1 MMEEFTGV
9 QPEQS
14 LEQPAPMPQEFPE
27 APPPAE
33 PAQEEAPVPEER
45 PPEEACQAPGGPG
58 EMETGEAAERAEAA
72 EAAPLPESDPRLE
85 ELLAAVK
92 ESGARLEELRELF
105 ERRVAHTDMEEKV
118 IDRMHAE
125 LQRYKEDMYAQLVR
139 PILLDIIEVRDSIQR
154 MAANYLA
161 RPEGEQSI
169 PNKTFAGYAYD
180 LQDILEKNQVEVYRS
195 QPGDSFTPLR
205 QRVIKKIQTGDESLH
220 GTLAESL
227 SSGYAYGGRVLSPEK
242 IAVYLYEKPAGS
254 PADEEDSKATSE
266 NAASEPENREKSEKS
281 EENDNG

>member
-1 MMEEFTGV
+1 MMEELTGV

-14 LEQPAPMPQEFPE
+14 VEQPAPMPQELPE
-27 APPPAE
+27 APPLAE
-33 PAQEEAPVPEER
+33 PCQEQ
-45 PPEEACQAPGGPG
+45 PPEEDSQAPQDSG
-58 EMETGEAAERAEAA
+58 EPEAEEAAETAEAA
-72 EAAPLPESDPRLE
+72 ALPEPAPRLE
-85 ELLAAVK
+85 EILAAVK

-205 QRVIKKIQTGDESLH
+205 QRVLKKVKTGDESLH

-227 SSGYAYGGRVLSPEK
+227 SSGYAYGDRVLSPEK
-242 IAVYLYEKPAGS
+242 IAVYLYEKPAG
-254 PADEEDSKATSE
+254 EEDSKAAPEPE
-266 NAASEPENREKSEKS
+266 NAAPERENTEKSEKS